1 MKSLTFSIFFIFI
14 GSLAFAQNQELRY
27 STDLQQPGTV
37 NPALAG
43 LKEDVFRIL
52 TNTDLNN
59 YSLLVEGR
67 LPLKLGNYMLG
78 VQAETNDYIKD
89 NMFNLT
95 YGRTIKSDKAWT
107 FRYGGSL
114 QMRSRS
120 NLKTDGDSVAF
131 SFVDLNGQL
140 TEFQSLSQIT
150 GDLSYVNINFGASV
164 NWKNLL
170 VSAAINNAF
179 SPDVS
184 LLQGEER
191 ELPLQVNMTV
201 GGFLNLG
208 ENTTLFP
215 SYIGVYQKDDFLS
228 RLSLNL
234 HTKHFN
240 VAGMYTAD
248 KTQSDLTAS
257 LAMHYKRSFFGLS
270 YSQQLD
276 GGVDNSPVFKVF
288 INSSLFK
295 SAKLFKSKFAKD
307 IYEFY

>member
-1 MKSLTFSIFFIFI
+1 MKSFTISIVLLFL
-14 GSLAFAQNQELRY
+14 GTGLFAQNQELRFT
-27 STDLQQPGTV
+27 TDLQQPGTV

-43 LKEDVFRIL
+43 LKEDIFRIL
-52 TNTDLNN
+52 SNTDLNN

-78 VQAETNDYIKD
+78 VQSQTNDYVKD

-114 QMRSRS
+114 QMRTRS

-140 TEFQSLSQIT
+140 TQFRSLNQLR
-150 GDLSYVNINFGASV
+150 GDLNYVNLNFGASV
-164 NWKNLL
+164 NWNKLV
-170 VSAAINNAF
+170 VSAAVNNAF

-184 LLQGEER
+184 LLINDER
-191 ELPLQVNMTV
+191 ELPLQGNITV
-201 GGFLNLG
+201 GGFINLG
-208 ENTTLFP
+208 KNMILFP
-215 SYIGVYQKDDFLS
+215 SYIGVFQEDDFLS
-228 RLSLNL
+228 RLSINL

-248 KTQSDLTAS
+248 KVQSDVTAS
-257 LAMHYKRSFFGLS
+257 IATHYKRNFFGLS
-270 YSQQLD
+270 YSQQLTSGLD
-276 GGVDNSPVFKVF
+276 DSPVFQVF

-307 IYEFY
+307 MYQFY